1 MKNTEAISKTKEEL
15 IAENAELRS
24 KKELLEQEKERLERE
39 KEEMERRIAFL
50 EKTVFGSKSEK
61 KILKQENSAQMSL
74 FDEAENECRMEEVK
88 AEPETVTVPEHKRK
102 KKRTRDEIMKELPTE
117 EVVHTVDDTACEIC
131 GSEMKPIGKEFVH
144 DELVYVPAKIFRRR
158 HFVETVKC
166 TCCGKNKED
175 DAKSDE
181 IIKEHLRKGHVP
193 ELMIPGSF
201 CSPELL
207 AHIIYS
213 KYSLAAPLY
222 RQEQDLK
229 QKGVILSRTTMA
241 NWIIR
246 MSMKKAEPI
255 YTRMKEDLLKNTVI
269 HGDETRV
276 QVLHEKNRKAK
287 TKSQMWAFTNPETA
301 DYSIVLY
308 KYSPTRH
315 GSNAKNFLEDH
326 AGYIVC
332 DGFDGYNKLTKA
344 TRCGCWAHARRKFI
358 EALPE
363 DKSLW
368 KTSVAA
374 KAIEYIDKLF
384 ALEREYAGKDADGN
398 RTGDA
403 LPSDEKIRRR
413 NTESKAVADEF
424 FKWITTVEAG
434 TGSLRR
440 AVVYVSNERKYLL
453 RFLEHPYIAISNN
466 RAENAVRPFVIGR
479 KNWLFCDSVKGADAS
494 AAWYSIICT
503 AYQNG
508 LNVEQYLVDML
519 KSDDLILP
527 YKISE

>member
-1 MKNTEAISKTKEEL
+1 MENTEIISKTKEEL
-15 IAENAELRS
+15 IAENAALRS
-24 KKELLEQEKERLERE
+24 EKERLERE

-61 KILKQENSAQMSL
+61 KILRQENSAQMSL

-102 KKRTRDEIMKELPTE
+102 KKRTRDEIMKELPVE
-117 EVVHTVDDTACEIC
+117 EVVHTVEDTTCDIC
-131 GSEMKPIGKEFVH
+131 GGEMKAVGKEFVH
-144 DELVYVPAKIFRRR
+144 DELVYIPAKLFRRR
-158 HFVETVKC
+158 HFVQTVKC
-166 TCCGKNKED
+166 PCCGKNEED
-175 DAKSDE
+175 DASSDD
-181 IIKEHLRKGHVP
+181 IIKEHFRKGHAP
-193 ELMIPGSF
+193 KLMIPGSF

-213 KYSLAAPLY
+213 KYSLAQPLY
-222 RQEQDLK
+222 RQEQDFK

-246 MSMKKAEPI
+246 MSIKKAEPI
-255 YTRMKEDLLKNTVI
+255 YARMKEDLLKYDVI

-276 QVLHEKNRKAK
+276 QVLHEEDRRAK

-301 DYSIVLY
+301 ENPIVLY

-315 GSNAKNFLEDH
+315 GSNAKDFLEDH
-326 AGYIVC
+326 SGYIVC

-344 TRCGCWAHARRKFI
+344 TRCGCWAHARRKYI
-358 EALPE
+358 EALPK

-398 RTGDA
+398 RTGDP
-403 LPSDEKIRRR
+403 LPSEEKMRRR

-424 FKWITTVEAG
+424 FEWLTTVEAG
-434 TGSLRR
+434 TESLGK
-440 AVVYVSNERKYLL
+440 AVTYTINEKKYLL
-453 RFLEHPYIAISNN
+453 RFLEHPDIAISNN
-466 RAENAVRPFVIGR
+466 RAENAVRPFVVGR

-494 AAWYSIICT
+494 AAWYSIIQT

-508 LNVEQYLVDML
+508 LNVEQYLTDVL
-519 KSDDLILP
+519 SSDDLILP
-527 YKISE
+527 YKTSE